1 MGMARAVGAERSH
14 LVQMFVFEG
23 TAYSLVSAAV
33 GVLLGLAVSVV
44 MVVILN
50 RTFSRFDDAFPFT
63 PHFEARTIIVSY
75 CLGMV
80 ITFATVA
87 VSAYRVSRLNIVAAI
102 RGLPTATTVST
113 TAWRVI
119 LLAPLRAFLMP
130 FRFAWRSVL
139 SLVILHPLRALVYL
153 LQAMWA
159 VVFIPV
165 AVNRSIFQVLVR
177 FFMQEWLAFFL
188 GLGLTFLGVKVWG
201 AETCPSPSGSP
212 S

>member
-1 MGMARAVGAERSH
+1 
-14 LVQMFVFEG
+14 
-23 TAYSLVSAAV
+23 
-33 GVLLGLAVSVV
+33 
-44 MVVILN
+44 
-50 RTFSRFDDAFPFT
+50 
-63 PHFEARTIIVSY
+63 
-75 CLGMV
+75 MV

-139 SLVILHPLRALVYL
+139 SLVTLHPLRALVYL

-177 FFMQEWLAFFL
+177 FFMQGWLAFFL
-188 GLGLTFLGVKVWG
+188 GLGLTFLGVKVWERDSAFSFG
-201 AETCPSPSGSP
+201 ISLMIIGLGLMLRTGLKRSSLRADVRDRIAFTFMGVVMLVFWICPLASLKI
-212 S
+212 